1 VPGTAPRWLY
11 RFKNFKR
18 SFVLLREAIESEKAL
33 TQLEKEGCVKRFE
46 YALELGW
53 KTMRDFL
60 EGEGAAPPV
69 TTPAAVIRAAF
80 EAGLISD
87 GQVWMY
93 ALDARNKMSHT
104 YDFSKFEQV
113 IADISQHYLAA
124 MDALHMFFL
133 QKEAEHALPQS
144 RPVPGPA

>member
-1 VPGTAPRWLY
+1 LY
-11 RFKNFKR
+11 RFDNFKR
-18 SFVLLREAIESEKAL
+18 AFASLREAVESEREL
-33 TQLEKEGCVKRFE
+33 TQPGKEGCVKRFRT
-46 YALELGW
+46 ALELGW
-53 KTMRDFL
+53 KTIRNFL
-60 EGEGAAPPV
+60 EGEGVAPPV

-87 GQVWMY
+87 GKVWMN
-93 ALDARNKMSHT
+93 ALDARNKMSLT

-124 MDALHMFFL
+124 MDALRMFFL
-133 QKEAEHALPQS
+133 EKEAEHALPQS